1 MLLYGCKYNIQ
12 IGVDMQSNFRV
23 FLVDSSEDPP
33 RIVGKLPGFPDDQES
48 ALRLGMIAVKTF
60 VVQLDLG
67 EDFVSVYLI
76 NREVDT
82 GLGKVPGTWIKIE
95 ELPFGSFVEGVEL
108 KEDKAGPYY
117 RNTEDFG
124 KEITIDG
131 EPIFLMPPI
140 TEEDN

>member
-1 MLLYGCKYNIQ
+1 
-12 IGVDMQSNFRV
+12 MQSNFRV

-33 RIVGKLPGFPDDQES
+33 RIITKLPGSPPDEEA

-60 VVQLDLG
+60 VIQLDLG

-76 NREVDT
+76 NKEVDT
-82 GLGKVPGTWIKIE
+82 GVGEVAGTWIKVE

-108 KEDKAGPYY
+108 TEDKIGPHY
-117 RNTEDFG
+117 RNTENFG
-124 KEITIDG
+124 KEITING
-131 EPIFLMPPI
+131 ESIFLMPPI